1 MLAKFHACMRAK
13 SSQSCLTL
21 CNPKNCSL
29 PGSSVHGIFQA
40 RILEWVAISFSRGSS
55 WPKNRTWLSSLQA
68 DSLLSES
75 LGNQMKVKVAQSY
88 LTLCN
93 SMAYTVQGV
102 SQARILEWV
111 AFSLLQKIFPT
122 QQSNWGLLH
131 CRQILHQLNYQ
142 GSP

>member
-1 MLAKFHACMRAK
+1 
-13 SSQSCLTL
+13 
-21 CNPKNCSL
+21 
-29 PGSSVHGIFQA
+29 
-40 RILEWVAISFSRGSS
+40 
-55 WPKNRTWLSSLQA
+55 
-68 DSLLSES
+68 
-75 LGNQMKVKVAQSY
+75 MKVKVAQSY

-131 CRQILHQLNYQ
+131 CRQILHQLSYQ